1 MAANQPKTHS
11 REKNK
16 IMQTNLFEEN
26 QDSSEIWSVGQ
37 LTREIKS
44 TLENRFPPVWIKGE
58 ISNLRAQPS
67 GHRYFILKDST
78 SQIKPVLFKGDFSH
92 LGYIPQEGD
101 ECVAYGNV
109 TVYEPRGDYQFRI
122 KHLMQDGTGN
132 LRLQFDRLKAKLL
145 DEGLFDDSQKVT
157 LPKLPRK
164 IALITSIRGAALQD
178 FLSILKRRKWSGEID
193 IFNSSVQGRDAP
205 KELINALS
213 NVERNNDYDLVVLTR
228 GGGAIED
235 LWAFNDEELVRT
247 VASCKTPIISAIGHQ
262 TDFVLTDFAADFRA
276 ETPSASAEWITS
288 QHIQQIEH
296 LKALQIHLRD
306 IPQQAIRVRHEKLT
320 LLEAKLQVLSP
331 QSKMESYHQHLDD
344 FSLRMDRVMEQFI
357 GHNLYKIESLHQRL
371 ESSSMKSVLNRGF
384 SIFENLNGQI
394 IDRAEKLKKNDVVK
408 AVFQDGSK
416 EMKVEN

>member
-1 MAANQPKTHS
+1 
-11 REKNK
+11 
-16 IMQTNLFEEN
+16 MQTNLIEEN

-78 SQIKPVLFKGDFSH
+78 SQIKAVLFKGDFSH

-235 LWAFNDEELVRT
+235 LWAFNDEELVRA
-247 VASCKTPIISAIGHQ
+247 VASSKTPIISAIGHQ

-331 QSKMESYHQHLDD
+331 LSKMESYHQHLDD

-357 GHNLYKIESLHQRL
+357 GHNLYKIDSLHQRL

-384 SIFENLNGQI
+384 SIFENLNGQT
-394 IDRAEKLKKNDVVK
+394 IDRAEKLKKNDIVK
-408 AVFQDGSK
+408 AVFQDGSR

>member
-1 MAANQPKTHS
+1 
-11 REKNK
+11 
-16 IMQTNLFEEN
+16 MQTNLFEEN

-78 SQIKPVLFKGDFSH
+78 SQIKAVLFKGDFSH

-213 NVERNNDYDLVVLTR
+213 NVERDNDYDLVVLTR

-235 LWAFNDEELVRT
+235 LWAFNDEELVRA
-247 VASCKTPIISAIGHQ
+247 VASSKTPIISAIGHQ

-331 QSKMESYHQHLDD
+331 LSKMESYHQHLDD

-357 GHNLYKIESLHQRL
+357 GHNLYKIDSLHQRL

-384 SIFENLNGQI
+384 SIFENLNGQT
-394 IDRAEKLKKNDVVK
+394 IDRAEKLKKR
-408 AVFQDGSK
+408 
-416 EMKVEN
+416 

>member
-1 MAANQPKTHS
+1 
-11 REKNK
+11 
-16 IMQTNLFEEN
+16 MQTNLFEEN

-78 SQIKPVLFKGDFSH
+78 SQIKAVLFKGDFSH

-213 NVERNNDYDLVVLTR
+213 NVERDNDYDLVVLTR

-235 LWAFNDEELVRT
+235 LWAFNDEELVRA
-247 VASCKTPIISAIGHQ
+247 VASSKTPIISAIGHQ

-357 GHNLYKIESLHQRL
+357 GHNLYKIDSLHQRL

-384 SIFENLNGQI
+384 SIFENLNGQT
-394 IDRAEKLKKNDVVK
+394 IDRAEKLKKNDIVK
-408 AVFQDGSK
+408 AVFQDGSR
-416 EMKVEN
+416 EMKVEK

>member
-1 MAANQPKTHS
+1 
-11 REKNK
+11 
-16 IMQTNLFEEN
+16 MQTNLFEDN

-78 SQIKPVLFKGDFSH
+78 SQIKAVLFKGDFSH

-320 LLEAKLQVLSP
+320 LLEAKLQILSP

-394 IDRAEKLKKNDVVK
+394 IDRAEKLKKNDIVK

>member
-1 MAANQPKTHS
+1 
-11 REKNK
+11 
-16 IMQTNLFEEN
+16 MQTNLFEEN

-78 SQIKPVLFKGDFSH
+78 SQIKAVLFKGDFSH

-357 GHNLYKIESLHQRL
+357 GHNLYKIDSLHQRL

-384 SIFENLNGQI
+384 SIFENLNGQT
-394 IDRAEKLKKNDVVK
+394 IDRAEKLKKNDIVK
-408 AVFQDGSK
+408 AVFQDGSR

>member
-1 MAANQPKTHS
+1 
-11 REKNK
+11 
-16 IMQTNLFEEN
+16 MQTNLFEEN

-78 SQIKPVLFKGDFSH
+78 SQIKAVLFKGDFSH

>member
-1 MAANQPKTHS
+1 
-11 REKNK
+11 
-16 IMQTNLFEEN
+16 MQRNLFEEN

-78 SQIKPVLFKGDFSH
+78 SQIKAVLFKGDFSH

-235 LWAFNDEELVRT
+235 LWAFNDEELVRA
-247 VASCKTPIISAIGHQ
+247 VASSKTPIISAIGHQ

-331 QSKMESYHQHLDD
+331 LSKMESYHQHLDD

-357 GHNLYKIESLHQRL
+357 GHNLYKIDSLHQRL

-384 SIFENLNGQI
+384 SIFENLNGQT
-394 IDRAEKLKKNDVVK
+394 IDRAEKLKKDDIVK
-408 AVFQDGSK
+408 AVFQDGSR

>member
-1 MAANQPKTHS
+1 
-11 REKNK
+11 
-16 IMQTNLFEEN
+16 MQTNLFEEN

-78 SQIKPVLFKGDFSH
+78 SQIKAVLFKGDFSH

-306 IPQQAIRVRHEKLT
+306 IPQQAIRVHHEKLT

>member
-1 MAANQPKTHS
+1 
-11 REKNK
+11 
-16 IMQTNLFEEN
+16 MQTNLFEEN

-78 SQIKPVLFKGDFSH
+78 SQIKAVLFKGDFSH

-235 LWAFNDEELVRT
+235 LWAFNDEELVRA
-247 VASCKTPIISAIGHQ
+247 VASSKTPIISAIGHQ

-296 LKALQIHLRD
+296 LKALLIHLRD

-357 GHNLYKIESLHQRL
+357 GHNLYKIDSLHQRL

-384 SIFENLNGQI
+384 SIFENLNGQT
-394 IDRAEKLKKNDVVK
+394 IDRAEKLKKNDIVK
-408 AVFQDGSK
+408 AVFQDGSR

>member
-1 MAANQPKTHS
+1 
-11 REKNK
+11 
-16 IMQTNLFEEN
+16 MQTNLFEEN

-58 ISNLRAQPS
+58 ISNLRAKPS

-78 SQIKPVLFKGDFSH
+78 SQIKAVLFKGDFSH

-235 LWAFNDEELVRT
+235 LWAFNDEELVRA
-247 VASCKTPIISAIGHQ
+247 VASSKTPIISAIGHQ

-357 GHNLYKIESLHQRL
+357 GHNLYKIDSLHQRL

-384 SIFENLNGQI
+384 SIFENLNGQT
-394 IDRAEKLKKNDVVK
+394 IDRAEKLKKNDIVK
-408 AVFQDGSK
+408 AVFQDGSR

>member
-1 MAANQPKTHS
+1 
-11 REKNK
+11 
-16 IMQTNLFEEN
+16 MQTNLFEEN

-78 SQIKPVLFKGDFSH
+78 SQIKAVLFKGDFSH

-394 IDRAEKLKKNDVVK
+394 IDRAEKLKKNDIVK

>member
-1 MAANQPKTHS
+1 
-11 REKNK
+11 
-16 IMQTNLFEEN
+16 MQTNLFEEN

-78 SQIKPVLFKGDFSH
+78 SQIKAVLFKGDFSH

-247 VASCKTPIISAIGHQ
+247 VASCKIPIISAIGHQ

-320 LLEAKLQVLSP
+320 LLEAKLQILSP

-394 IDRAEKLKKNDVVK
+394 IDRAEKLKKNDIVK

>member
-1 MAANQPKTHS
+1 
-11 REKNK
+11 
-16 IMQTNLFEEN
+16 MQTNLIEEN

-78 SQIKPVLFKGDFSH
+78 SQIKAVLFKGDFSH

-213 NVERNNDYDLVVLTR
+213 NVERDNDYDLVVLTR

-235 LWAFNDEELVRT
+235 LWAFNDEELVRA
-247 VASCKTPIISAIGHQ
+247 VASSKTPIISAIGHQ

-331 QSKMESYHQHLDD
+331 LSKMESYHQHLDD

-357 GHNLYKIESLHQRL
+357 GHNLYKIDSLHQRL

-384 SIFENLNGQI
+384 SIFENLNGQT
-394 IDRAEKLKKNDVVK
+394 IDRAEKLKKDDIVK
-408 AVFQDGSK
+408 AVFQDGSR

>member
-1 MAANQPKTHS
+1 
-11 REKNK
+11 
-16 IMQTNLFEEN
+16 MQTNLFEEN

-78 SQIKPVLFKGDFSH
+78 SQIKAVLFKGDFSH

-213 NVERNNDYDLVVLTR
+213 NVERDNDYDLVVLTR

-235 LWAFNDEELVRT
+235 LWAFNDEELVRA
-247 VASCKTPIISAIGHQ
+247 VASSKTPIISAIGHQ

-331 QSKMESYHQHLDD
+331 LSKMESYHQHLDD

-357 GHNLYKIESLHQRL
+357 GHNLYKIDSLHQRL

-384 SIFENLNGQI
+384 SIFENLNGQT
-394 IDRAEKLKKNDVVK
+394 IDRAEKLKKNDIVK
-408 AVFQDGSK
+408 AVFQDGSR

>member
-1 MAANQPKTHS
+1 
-11 REKNK
+11 
-16 IMQTNLFEEN
+16 MQTNLFEEN

-78 SQIKPVLFKGDFSH
+78 SQIKAVLFKGDFSH

-235 LWAFNDEELVRT
+235 LWAFNDEELVRA
-247 VASCKTPIISAIGHQ
+247 VASSKTPIISAIGHQ

-357 GHNLYKIESLHQRL
+357 GHNLYKIDSLHQRL

-384 SIFENLNGQI
+384 SIFENLNGQT
-394 IDRAEKLKKNDVVK
+394 IDRAEKLKKNDIVK
-408 AVFQDGSK
+408 AVFQDGSR

>member
-1 MAANQPKTHS
+1 
-11 REKNK
+11 
-16 IMQTNLFEEN
+16 MQTNLFEEN

-58 ISNLRAQPS
+58 ISNLRVQPS

-78 SQIKPVLFKGDFSH
+78 SQIKAVLFKGDFSH
-92 LGYIPQEGD
+92 LGYVPQEGD

-145 DEGLFDDSQKVT
+145 DEGLFDDSQKIS
-157 LPKLPRK
+157 LPVLPRK
-164 IALITSIRGAALQD
+164 IAIITSIRGAALQD
-178 FLSILKRRKWSGEID
+178 FLSILKRRNWSGDID

-235 LWAFNDEELVRT
+235 LWAFNDEELVRA
-247 VASCKTPIISAIGHQ
+247 VASFKTPIISAIGHQ

-296 LKALQIHLRD
+296 LKALQVNLRE
-306 IPQQAIRVRHEKLT
+306 IPQQAIRAHHEKLS
-320 LLEAKLQVLSP
+320 LLEAKLQAFSP
-331 QSKMESYHQHLDD
+331 QSKMDNYHQHLDD

-357 GHNLYKIESLHQRL
+357 SHNLYKIDSLNQRL

-384 SIFENLNGQI
+384 SIFENLNGQV
-394 IDRAEKLKKNDVVK
+394 IDRAEKLKKNDLVK
-408 AVFQDGSK
+408 AVFQDGSR

>member
-1 MAANQPKTHS
+1 
-11 REKNK
+11 
-16 IMQTNLFEEN
+16 MQTNLFEEN

-78 SQIKPVLFKGDFSH
+78 SQIKAVLFKGDFSH

-235 LWAFNDEELVRT
+235 LWAFNDEELVRA
-247 VASCKTPIISAIGHQ
+247 VASSKTPIISAIGHQ

-331 QSKMESYHQHLDD
+331 LSKMESYHQHLDD

-357 GHNLYKIESLHQRL
+357 GHNLYKIDSLHQRL

-384 SIFENLNGQI
+384 SIFENLNGQT
-394 IDRAEKLKKNDVVK
+394 IDRAEKLKKDDIVK
-408 AVFQDGSK
+408 AVFQDGSR

>member
-1 MAANQPKTHS
+1 
-11 REKNK
+11 
-16 IMQTNLFEEN
+16 MQTNLFEEN

-78 SQIKPVLFKGDFSH
+78 SQIKAVLFKGDFSH

-164 IALITSIRGAALQD
+164 IALVTSIRGAALQD

-320 LLEAKLQVLSP
+320 LLEAKLQILSP

-394 IDRAEKLKKNDVVK
+394 IDRAEKLKKNDIVK

>member
-1 MAANQPKTHS
+1 
-11 REKNK
+11 
-16 IMQTNLFEEN
+16 MQTNLFEEN

-78 SQIKPVLFKGDFSH
+78 SQIKAVLFKGDFSH

-320 LLEAKLQVLSP
+320 LLEAKLQILSP

-394 IDRAEKLKKNDVVK
+394 IDRAEKLKKNDIVK

>member
-1 MAANQPKTHS
+1 
-11 REKNK
+11 
-16 IMQTNLFEEN
+16 MQTNLFEEN

-44 TLENRFPPVWIKGE
+44 TLENRFPPVWIKGQ

-78 SQIKPVLFKGDFSH
+78 SQIKAVLFKGDFSH

-384 SIFENLNGQI
+384 SIFENLNGQL
-394 IDRAEKLKKNDVVK
+394 IDRAEKLKKNDIVK

>member
-1 MAANQPKTHS
+1 
-11 REKNK
+11 
-16 IMQTNLFEEN
+16 MQTNLFEEN

-78 SQIKPVLFKGDFSH
+78 SQIKAVLFKGDFSH

-132 LRLQFDRLKAKLL
+132 LRLQFDRL
-145 DEGLFDDSQKVT
+145 KVT

-235 LWAFNDEELVRT
+235 LWAFNDEELVRA
-247 VASCKTPIISAIGHQ
+247 VASSKTPIISAIGHQ

-357 GHNLYKIESLHQRL
+357 GHNLYKIDSLHQRL

-384 SIFENLNGQI
+384 SIFENLNGQT
-394 IDRAEKLKKNDVVK
+394 IDRAEKLKKNDIVK
-408 AVFQDGSK
+408 AVFQDGSR

>member
-1 MAANQPKTHS
+1 
-11 REKNK
+11 
-16 IMQTNLFEEN
+16 MQTNLFEEN

-78 SQIKPVLFKGDFSH
+78 SQIKAVLFKGDFSH

-235 LWAFNDEELVRT
+235 LWAFNDEELVRA
-247 VASCKTPIISAIGHQ
+247 VASSKTPIISAIGHQ

-357 GHNLYKIESLHQRL
+357 GHNLYKIDSLHQRL

-384 SIFENLNGQI
+384 SIFENLNGQT
-394 IDRAEKLKKNDVVK
+394 IDRAEKLKKNDIVK
-408 AVFQDGSK
+408 AVFQDGFR

>member
-1 MAANQPKTHS
+1 
-11 REKNK
+11 
-16 IMQTNLFEEN
+16 MQTNLFEEN

-78 SQIKPVLFKGDFSH
+78 SQIKAVLFKGDFSH

-213 NVERNNDYDLVVLTR
+213 NVERDNDYDLVVLTR

-235 LWAFNDEELVRT
+235 LWAFNDEELVRA
-247 VASCKTPIISAIGHQ
+247 VASSKTPIISAIGHQ

-357 GHNLYKIESLHQRL
+357 GHNLYKIDSLHQRL

-384 SIFENLNGQI
+384 SIFENLNGQT
-394 IDRAEKLKKNDVVK
+394 IDRAEKLKKNDIVK
-408 AVFQDGSK
+408 AVFQDGSRR
-416 EMKVEN
+416 MKVEN

>member
-1 MAANQPKTHS
+1 
-11 REKNK
+11 
-16 IMQTNLFEEN
+16 MQTNLFEEN

-58 ISNLRAQPS
+58 ISNLRVQPS

-78 SQIKPVLFKGDFSH
+78 SQIKAVLFKGDFSH
-92 LGYIPQEGD
+92 LGYVPQEGD

-145 DEGLFDDSQKVT
+145 DEGLFDDSQKIS
-157 LPKLPRK
+157 LPVLPRK
-164 IALITSIRGAALQD
+164 IAIITSIRGAALQD
-178 FLSILKRRKWSGEID
+178 FLSILKRRNWSGDID

-235 LWAFNDEELVRT
+235 LWAFNDEELVRA
-247 VASCKTPIISAIGHQ
+247 VASFKTPIISAIGHQ

-296 LKALQIHLRD
+296 LKALQVNLRE
-306 IPQQAIRVRHEKLT
+306 IPQQAIRAHHEKLS
-320 LLEAKLQVLSP
+320 LLEAKLQAFSP
-331 QSKMESYHQHLDD
+331 QSKMDNYHQQLDD

-357 GHNLYKIESLHQRL
+357 SHNLYKIDSLNQRL

-394 IDRAEKLKKNDVVK
+394 IDRAEKLKKNDLVK
-408 AVFQDGSK
+408 AVFQDGSR

>member
-1 MAANQPKTHS
+1 
-11 REKNK
+11 
-16 IMQTNLFEEN
+16 MQTNLFEEN

-78 SQIKPVLFKGDFSH
+78 SQIKAVLFKGDFSH

-213 NVERNNDYDLVVLTR
+213 NVERDNDYDLVVLTR

-235 LWAFNDEELVRT
+235 LWAFNDEELVRA
-247 VASCKTPIISAIGHQ
+247 VASSKTPIISAIGHQ

-357 GHNLYKIESLHQRL
+357 GHNLYKIDSLHQRL

-384 SIFENLNGQI
+384 SIFENLNGQT
-394 IDRAEKLKKNDVVK
+394 IDRAEKLKKDDIVK
-408 AVFQDGSK
+408 AVFQDGSR

>member
-1 MAANQPKTHS
+1 
-11 REKNK
+11 
-16 IMQTNLFEEN
+16 MQTNLFEEN

-78 SQIKPVLFKGDFSH
+78 SQIKAVLFKGDFSH

-213 NVERNNDYDLVVLTR
+213 NVERDNDYDLVVLTR

-235 LWAFNDEELVRT
+235 LWAFNDEELVRA
-247 VASCKTPIISAIGHQ
+247 VASSKTPIISAIGHQ

-357 GHNLYKIESLHQRL
+357 GHNLYKIDSLHQRL

-384 SIFENLNGQI
+384 SIFENLNGQT
-394 IDRAEKLKKNDVVK
+394 IDRAEKLKKNDIVK
-408 AVFQDGSK
+408 AVFQDGSR

>member
-1 MAANQPKTHS
+1 
-11 REKNK
+11 
-16 IMQTNLFEEN
+16 MQTNLFEEN

-78 SQIKPVLFKGDFSH
+78 SQIKAVLFKGDFSH

-344 FSLRMDRVMEQFI
+344 FSLRMDRVIEQFI
-357 GHNLYKIESLHQRL
+357 GHNLYKIDSLHQRL

-394 IDRAEKLKKNDVVK
+394 IDRAEKLKKNDIVK
-408 AVFQDGSK
+408 AVFQDGSR

>member
-1 MAANQPKTHS
+1 
-11 REKNK
+11 
-16 IMQTNLFEEN
+16 MQTNLFEEN
-26 QDSSEIWSVGQ
+26 QDSSEIWSIGQ

-58 ISNLRAQPS
+58 ISNLRVQPS

-78 SQIKPVLFKGDFSH
+78 SQIKAVLFKGDFSH
-92 LGYIPQEGD
+92 LGYVPQEGD

-145 DEGLFDDSQKVT
+145 DEGLFDDSQKIP
-157 LPKLPRK
+157 LPVLPRK
-164 IALITSIRGAALQD
+164 IAIITSIRGAALQD
-178 FLSILKRRKWSGEID
+178 FLSILKRRNWSGDID

-235 LWAFNDEELVRT
+235 LWAFNDEELVRA
-247 VASCKTPIISAIGHQ
+247 VASFKTPIISAIGHQ

-296 LKALQIHLRD
+296 LKALQVNLRE
-306 IPQQAIRVRHEKLT
+306 IPQQAIRAHHEKLS
-320 LLEAKLQVLSP
+320 LLEAKLQAFSP
-331 QSKMESYHQHLDD
+331 QSKMDNYHQHLDD
-344 FSLRMDRVMEQFI
+344 CSLRMDRVMEQFI
-357 GHNLYKIESLHQRL
+357 SHNLYKIDSLNQRL

-394 IDRAEKLKKNDVVK
+394 IDRAEKLKKNDLVK
-408 AVFQDGSK
+408 AVFQDGSR

>member
-1 MAANQPKTHS
+1 
-11 REKNK
+11 
-16 IMQTNLFEEN
+16 MQTNLFEEN

-78 SQIKPVLFKGDFSH
+78 SQIKAVLFKGDFSH

-228 GGGAIED
+228 GGCAIED

-394 IDRAEKLKKNDVVK
+394 IDRAEKLKKNDIVK

>member
-1 MAANQPKTHS
+1 
-11 REKNK
+11 
-16 IMQTNLFEEN
+16 MQTNLFEEN

-78 SQIKPVLFKGDFSH
+78 SQIKAVLFKGDFSH

-213 NVERNNDYDLVVLTR
+213 NVERDNDYDLVVLTR

-235 LWAFNDEELVRT
+235 LWAFNDEELVRA
-247 VASCKTPIISAIGHQ
+247 VASSKTPIISAIGHQ

-357 GHNLYKIESLHQRL
+357 GHNLYKIDSLHQRL

-384 SIFENLNGQI
+384 SIFESLNGQT
-394 IDRAEKLKKNDVVK
+394 IDRAEKLKKNDIVK
-408 AVFQDGSK
+408 AVFQDGSR

>member
-1 MAANQPKTHS
+1 
-11 REKNK
+11 
-16 IMQTNLFEEN
+16 MQTNLFEEN

-78 SQIKPVLFKGDFSH
+78 SQIKAVLFKGDFSH

-157 LPKLPRK
+157 LPKLPIK

-357 GHNLYKIESLHQRL
+357 GHNLYKIESLYQRL